1 MVMSRNLVIVESP
14 AKAKTIENILGKD
27 YIVKSSFGHIRD
39 LPKKGL
45 GIDTESN
52 FRLEYEVSL
61 DKKNVVADLKRSIKS
76 VDNVWLASDED
87 REGEAIAWHLAQVL
101 GLDAKQSNRIV
112 FHEITSTAI
121 NKAIENPRSINL
133 DLVDAQQARR
143 ALDRLVGFELS
154 PVLWRKVKPS
164 LSAGRVQSV
173 AVRLIVER
181 EREIIAFKAQS
192 SFKITAVFSSANGD
206 IKTELSHRF
215 STEQEA
221 IDFIK
226 ESLVQNYF
234 VESVDKKPGTRSS
247 SAPFTTSTLQ
257 QEASRKLGYSVSQTM
272 RVAQTLYESGYITYM
287 RTDSVNLSNDAL
299 TSIESEVK
307 KNYGEQYHKLKK
319 HTTKAKGA
327 QEAHEAIRPTYFEKQ
342 SIEGTSQ
349 EQKLYSLIWKRTVA
363 SQMSD
368 AKIEKTIIKVGYENI
383 QYSFEAK
390 GEVVVFDGFLRLND
404 NTKEDVFLPI
414 VAKGDVVKNINIEGT
429 ERFEQKPPR
438 YSEAALVKQLEELGI
453 GRPSTYAPT
462 ISTIINRGYVV
473 KEDREG
479 IVREYKNIV
488 VENNTITSLVKTENT
503 GAEKSKLFPTDIG
516 MIVNDY
522 LKTNF
527 ADILDYNFTANVE
540 KTFDDIAEGRMQWQN
555 MLKDFYGKFHETVV
569 AASDYSSGYAV
580 VEARLLGQ
588 DPATGKNVYS
598 RMGRFGAMVQL
609 GESEDTPKYAGLK
622 KGQLIETVTIEQALD
637 LFKLPRQLGEFEDKV
652 VTVGLGRF
660 GAYIRHDSKFVSIPK
675 DSDPYEIT
683 FSECVD
689 LILAKR
695 QSDIEK
701 ILKTFPEDEK
711 LQVLNGRFGAYI
723 HYDGQNYKVDKAQ
736 RETLSEITFEA
747 AMEIVNTTT
756 PTSSARKTVKKKVSA
771 KKAAA
776 AKKPA
781 APKKVTT
788 KKSAIAKKSIG
799 KKTVAK
805 KATATK
811 KPAAT
816 KKTVTPKE

>member
-1 MVMSRNLVIVESP
+1 MSKNLVIVESP
-14 AKAKTIENILGKD
+14 AKAKTIEKILGKD

-45 GIDTESN
+45 GIDSEKN
-52 FRLEYEVSL
+52 FKLEYEISV
-61 DKKNVVADLKRSIKS
+61 DKKSVVSDLKRSVKT

-87 REGEAIAWHLAQVL
+87 REGEAIAWHLSQVL
-101 GLDAKQSNRIV
+101 GLDPKLTNRIV

-121 NKAIENPRSINL
+121 NKAITNPRSINI

-154 PVLWRKVKPS
+154 PVLWKKVKPS

-181 EREIIAFKAQS
+181 EREIIAFNAQS
-192 SFKITAVFSSANGD
+192 SFKIVAVFSSNSGD

-215 STEQEA
+215 PTESEA

-226 ESLVQNYF
+226 KSLNQNYY

-247 SAPFTTSTLQ
+247 SAPFTTSTIQ

-299 TSIESEVK
+299 TSIESEIK
-307 KNYGEQYHKLKK
+307 SKYGEQYHKLKK
-319 HTTKAKGA
+319 YTTKSKGA
-327 QEAHEAIRPTYFEKQ
+327 QEAHEAIRPTYFDKQ
-342 SIEGTSQ
+342 TIEGSSQ

-363 SQMSD
+363 SQMAD
-368 AKIEKTIIKVGYENI
+368 AKIERTVIKVGYTDIE
-383 QYSFEAK
+383 YFFEAK
-390 GEVVVFDGFLRLND
+390 GEVVVFDGFLKLYENS
-404 NTKEDVFLPI
+404 KEDVFLPM
-414 VAKGDVVKNINIEGT
+414 VTKGESLKNTLIEGT
-429 ERFEQKPPR
+429 ERFELKPPR

-462 ISTIINRGYVV
+462 ITTIINRGYVV

-479 IVREYKNIV
+479 IVRKYKKII
-488 VENNTITSLVKTENT
+488 VENDKTQIIIQTENT

-527 ADILDYNFTANVE
+527 PDILDYNFTANVE
-540 KTFDDIAEGRMQWQN
+540 KSFDDIAEGKLQWQN
-555 MLKDFYGKFHETVV
+555 MLKGFYDKFHETVV
-569 AASDYSSGYAV
+569 QASDYNSGYAV
-580 VEARLLGQ
+580 SEIRLLGH
-588 DPATGKNVYS
+588 DPKSGKNIYS
-598 RMGRFGAMVQL
+598 RMGRFGAMVQM
-609 GESEDTPKYAGLK
+609 GETTDTPKYAGLK
-622 KGQLIETVTIEQALD
+622 NGQLIETVTMEQALD
-637 LFKLPRQLGEFEDKV
+637 LFRLPRQLGEFEEKV

-675 DSDPYEIT
+675 DCDPYTIT
-683 FSECVD
+683 FADSVD
-689 LILAKR
+689 LIEAKR
-695 QSDIEK
+695 KADLEK
-701 ILKTFPEDEK
+701 ILKTFEEDDK

-723 HYDGQNYKVDKAQ
+723 FYDGQNFKVDKTI
-736 RETLSEITFEA
+736 RETLKDISFED
-747 AMEIVNTTT
+747 AMEIVKTTT
-756 PTSSARKTVKKKVSA
+756 PTSSSRKVVKKKAVTKKSAA
-771 KKAAA
+771 KKLITKKTAA
-776 AKKPA
+776 AKK
-781 APKKVTT
+781 
-788 KKSAIAKKSIG
+788 
-799 KKTVAK
+799 VADK
-805 KATATK
+805 KADKKAASKKPTVTIKKPKATK
-811 KPAAT
+811 KFAT
-816 KKTVTPKE
+816 TEE